1 VHSFSPTLMSCSSD
15 GYLSIDECDEIG
27 VIIAYMSDC
36 HSVRASKIILLH
48 VFTIVS
54 IMCHVIKNWS
64 IDNNKLCLYHH

>member
-1 VHSFSPTLMSCSSD
+1 MSVPCD
-15 GYLSIDECDEIG
+15 DEIG

-48 VFTIVS
+48 VFTVVS

-64 IDNNKLCLYHH
+64 IDNNKLYLYHH